1 MLRCK
6 SCTKGNAFD
15 FTASE
20 ISQWT
25 TYFILVMDES
35 RSLGTKVFDQAGNHC
50 FSSLRALQTEE
61 GEKPLPTLPTTW
73 FALHVCIAQRATP
86 RAVTKDKL
94 AERRSG
100 SQFELLKPDPHM
112 LLVKLLHM
120 VSHVHVCR
128 ARGQTGQINRKHA
141 VSPVNCQRLLVGTS
155 HRFSPQILNLGNLL
169 GKKNPSK
176 VWNCKE

>member
-1 MLRCK
+1 MKAAASGPRYLTRLEI
-6 SCTKGNAFD
+6 
-15 FTASE
+15 TASRL
-20 ISQWT
+20 SALCKQRKVCQRCQQHDLHHT
-25 TYFILVMDES
+25 S
-35 RSLGTKVFDQAGNHC
+35 ASLSVQ
-50 FSSLRALQTEE
+50 Q
-61 GEKPLPTLPTTW
+61 
-73 FALHVCIAQRATP
+73 P

-128 ARGQTGQINRKHA
+128 ARGQTGEINRKHA

-155 HRFSPQILNLGNLL
+155 HRFCPQILNLGNLL
-169 GKKNPSK
+169 GEKKNLKSMK
-176 VWNCKE
+176 RQRGKKTN

>member
-6 SCTKGNAFD
+6 SCTKANAFD

-25 TYFILVMDES
+25 TYLILVMDES
-35 RSLGTKVFDQAGNHC
+35 RGLGTKVFDQAGNHR
-50 FSSLRALQTEE
+50 FPSLRALQTEE

-73 FALHVCIAQRATP
+73 FALDVGIVQRATP

-128 ARGQTGQINRKHA
+128 AGGQTGQINRKHA

-155 HRFSPQILNLGNLL
+155 HRFSPQIINLGNLL
-169 GKKNPSK
+169 GKKKTCK
-176 VWNCKE
+176 VWTCKE